1 MLNKKIKKFDLE
13 KKFCTGYRQQAELS
27 SVKVAVYKIMPLI
40 LVLIASILIPFA
52 PIYAQPTENLEAKYY
67 STHNR
72 YSTFGNFGGT
82 VIETRT
88 WDKINTRNYNPQ
100 GRGDYWSVDI
110 QGYIYIPSNGT
121 YWFQTYSDDGVRL
134 KVDGKTVVNNW
145 TLHGPT
151 YNYGQVNLTTGW
163 KPIQLQMYE
172 WGGGTVLRL
181 NWRPPGQG
189 YYDYPPAANLST
201 SLPDTTA
208 PTLSGVSIASNNTTS
223 TLAKAGNDITLSFT
237 ASEAISTP
245 VVTFQSGG
253 AAITDGSIAYANTS
267 GNTWTSVYTANAND
281 ANGPVTYSIAFSD
294 IAANAGTPVTSG
306 SGSVTTDTSV
316 PTLSSVSI
324 SSNNA
329 NRSMAT
335 PTDVVTLSFT
345 ASETIQSPTVTASSG
360 GAAVNGNISV
370 SNTSENTWTA
380 SFTANANDTAGPV
393 TYSIAF
399 SDTAGNAGTPVT
411 ATTDS
416 SNVAV
421 VIDTDLPTL
430 LSSIPSDG
438 SRAVKLD
445 QNIVLKFSES
455 IIAGS
460 GRINLFDGSDKL
472 IEAFSVSPSII
483 SGSTVTLNPGAD
495 LTSRSAYYI
504 QIPPT
509 AFVDAAG
516 NGYPGIS
523 NKTTLN
529 FITLDV
535 NAPSLI
541 SSVPSDNAAS
551 VKLDKNIILTF
562 SENITAGSGD
572 IKLFDG
578 NGRLVEAFTVSS
590 SIISGA
596 TVTLNPATDLKPDN
610 SYYIQIPS
618 TAFTDAAGNN
628 YAGIINKTEFDFTTR
643 KKTPKEAFTEVKDD
657 IGSDMKANTT
667 KQIRSFATATTAVV
681 TAARGRVLSKRAS
694 SSRSRSSNRSS
705 GTTRSAGGGGSGS
718 SSSGSSGSGGG
729 SSSGTSSDGTS
740 SDSPGGTDADT
751 ESSFDLR
758 SSTRGTNA
766 SGQINSVLS
775 SYDGKVTRY
784 SETQFSYTKSEN
796 DTETG
801 SASSQIIFEREKSEN
816 LTVGHFIGFSLSKN
830 STVGTKSTNIES
842 IGLQV
847 GAYFVDNITDD
858 LFVDGYLAGSLLTNK
873 MEVTTATMTAEA
885 DYVSRMLAAGAAVTG
900 SFDVARW
907 EILPTLALDHSTV
920 SSQDASFEV
929 TFGGGNSN
937 ELSSPGNVK
946 QLSLTFSP
954 DFRTSFDYYNG
965 YWAQGSTFSLKPKF
979 TCQRINQGTITKEC
993 GQGTALSLITQDED
1007 AMKTLSFTLG
1017 VDKIA
1022 GDTTYSANALYK
1034 FEF

>member
-1 MLNKKIKKFDLE
+1 M
-13 KKFCTGYRQQAELS
+13 
-27 SVKVAVYKIMPLI
+27 
-40 LVLIASILIPFA
+40 
-52 PIYAQPTENLEAKYY
+52 
-67 STHNR
+67 
-72 YSTFGNFGGT
+72 
-82 VIETRT
+82 
-88 WDKINTRNYNPQ
+88 
-100 GRGDYWSVDI
+100 
-110 QGYIYIPSNGT
+110 
-121 YWFQTYSDDGVRL
+121 
-134 KVDGKTVVNNW
+134 
-145 TLHGPT
+145 
-151 YNYGQVNLTTGW
+151 
-163 KPIQLQMYE
+163 
-172 WGGGTVLRL
+172 
-181 NWRPPGQG
+181 
-189 YYDYPPAANLST
+189 
-201 SLPDTTA
+201 
-208 PTLSGVSIASNNTTS
+208 
-223 TLAKAGNDITLSFT
+223 
-237 ASEAISTP
+237 
-245 VVTFQSGG
+245 
-253 AAITDGSIAYANTS
+253 
-267 GNTWTSVYTANAND
+267 
-281 ANGPVTYSIAFSD
+281 
-294 IAANAGTPVTSG
+294 
-306 SGSVTTDTSV
+306 
-316 PTLSSVSI
+316 
-324 SSNNA
+324 
-329 NRSMAT
+329 
-335 PTDVVTLSFT
+335 
-345 ASETIQSPTVTASSG
+345 
-360 GAAVNGNISV
+360 
-370 SNTSENTWTA
+370 
-380 SFTANANDTAGPV
+380 
-393 TYSIAF
+393 
-399 SDTAGNAGTPVT
+399 
-411 ATTDS
+411 
-416 SNVAV
+416 
-421 VIDTDLPTL
+421 
-430 LSSIPSDG
+430 
-438 SRAVKLD
+438 
-445 QNIVLKFSES
+445 
-455 IIAGS
+455 
-460 GRINLFDGSDKL
+460 
-472 IEAFSVSPSII
+472 
-483 SGSTVTLNPGAD
+483 
-495 LTSRSAYYI
+495 
-504 QIPPT
+504 
-509 AFVDAAG
+509 DAAG
-516 NGYPGIS
+516 NNYEGIT
-523 NKTTLN
+523 NKTGLD
-529 FITLDV
+529 FVTLDV

-562 SENITAGSGD
+562 SESVVAGSGD

-596 TVTLNPATDLKPDN
+596 TVTLNPATDLKPDK

-628 YAGIINKTEFDFTTR
+628 YAGIINKTGFDFTTR

-681 TAARGRVLSKRAS
+681 TAARGRVLSKRVS

-842 IGLQV
+842 VGLQV

-954 DFRTSFDYYNG
+954 DFRTDFDYYNG
-965 YWAQGSTFSLKPKF
+965 YWAQGSTFSFKPKF